1 MTTGENLNIDDKVLI
16 DNKQSMRTQN
26 HHSSAKYK
34 SRNKEKVEVPN
45 VHKGQLVYLY
55 GDRSK
60 LQGRD
65 KYIIVEVMGEDVKV
79 QKFTKYQFR
88 QRIYKVK
95 ISDLIIIPEV
105 PDPPISKKQASSY
118 SPTCS
123 PSQLPKSMVP
133 SIQPKNQP
141 VFVPPK
147 SFSLPKVIN
156 PCQEE
161 SSDSSFESDEFI
173 DFPSLVIFNQNEN
186 VGRNNENQPPNLVNE
201 DSDSSQ
207 DSSDFVEAPDNE
219 IINEQPPN
227 QDEQPQHTHDPVN
240 EAGGASPE
248 ANAATWIPNVQFPRR
263 RPPFVVTSK
272 RSKNKQR
279 LPIEEQSNEDEVVN
293 PQNDGEMEIQSV
305 RRSNRTR
312 NSPDRYRLDT
322 M

>member
-1 MTTGENLNIDDKVLI
+1 
-16 DNKQSMRTQN
+16 
-26 HHSSAKYK
+26 
-34 SRNKEKVEVPN
+34 
-45 VHKGQLVYLY
+45 
-55 GDRSK
+55 
-60 LQGRD
+60 
-65 KYIIVEVMGEDVKV
+65 
-79 QKFTKYQFR
+79 
-88 QRIYKVK
+88 
-95 ISDLIIIPEV
+95 
-105 PDPPISKKQASSY
+105 
-118 SPTCS
+118 
-123 PSQLPKSMVP
+123 MVP

-186 VGRNNENQPPNLVNE
+186 VRRNNENQPPNLVNE

-227 QDEQPQHTHDPVN
+227 QDEQPQHTHDPAN

-272 RSKNKQR
+272 RSKDKQR
-279 LPIEEQSNEDEVVN
+279 PPIEEQSNEDEVVN